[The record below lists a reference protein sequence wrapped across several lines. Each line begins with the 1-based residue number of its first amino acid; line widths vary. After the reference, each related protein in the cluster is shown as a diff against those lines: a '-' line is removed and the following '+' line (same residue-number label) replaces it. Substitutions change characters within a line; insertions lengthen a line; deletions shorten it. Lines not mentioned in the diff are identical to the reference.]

1 MPYMD
6 FEWILEGA
14 LAAARG
20 PTSPRDLTFLKL
32 QEVKAIIRMEP
43 GTISGESHDLAD
55 LFEPVEDGQPPTME
69 QISRMTRFIE
79 AEVET
84 WEHPVA
90 VTCHA
95 GLGRTGTVLACYMV
109 YVGYQPG
116 RGHRL
121 HPPAAAG
128 GHRNRI
134 PGGRGPRVLRAAER
148 GGTGA
153 AAQSAWSPGRPLIP
167 PRGPGRGDTHPLVRR

>member
-1 MPYMD
+1 MAYLD
-6 FEWILEGA
+6 FSWILEGA

-43 GTISGESHDLAD
+43 ETISGEGYDLAD
-55 LFEPVEDGQPPTME
+55 LFEPVEDGQPPSME

-84 WEHPVA
+84 WEHPVV

-109 YVGYQPG
+109 YVGYQPEAAINYI
-116 RGHRL
+116 RRL
-121 HPPAAAG
+121 RPGAIETSTQEAAVHEYYAL
-128 GHRNRI
+128 
-134 PGGRGPRVLRAAER
+134 LREEER
-148 GGTGA
+148 ERRRKA
-153 AAQSAWSPGRPLIP
+153 LEAL
-167 PRGPGRGDTHPLVRR
+167 GDL

>member
-69 QISRMTRFIE
+69 QIGRMK
-79 AEVET
+79 
-84 WEHPVA
+84 PVY
-90 VTCHA
+90 
-95 GLGRTGTVLACYMV
+95 R
-109 YVGYQPG
+109 
-116 RGHRL
+116 
-121 HPPAAAG
+121 
-128 GHRNRI
+128 
-134 PGGRGPRVLRAAER
+134 
-148 GGTGA
+148 
-153 AAQSAWSPGRPLIP
+153 S
-167 PRGPGRGDTHPLVRR
+167 

>member
-55 LFEPVEDGQPPTME
+55 LFEPVEDGRPPTME

-109 YVGYQPG
+109 YVGYQPD
-116 RGHRL
+116 
-121 HPPAAAG
+121 AAIDYI
-128 GHRNRI
+128 RQRR
-134 PGGRGPRVLRAAER
+134 PGAIETASQEAAVHEYYALLKEEER
-148 GGTGA
+148 ERRRKALGA
-153 AAQSAWSPGRPLIP
+153 L
-167 PRGPGRGDTHPLVRR
+167 GDL